1 MEDKNKRVVVWILS
15 VLSLANVFAWSVVYD
30 LLQTRPLEVN
40 FFNVGQG
47 DAVFI
52 ETPQGYQVLI
62 DGGPGSVVLEKLAQE
77 MPFWDRD
84 LDLVVLTHPEH
95 DHVAGLIEVLKRYQ
109 VDHILW
115 TGVTRD
121 TGEYEEWKKMVEER
135 EGVVI
140 ARAGQVISTPQTKF
154 YVLHPFESLKSQ
166 TVKNTNNSSVALSL
180 RYLENS
186 FLFTGDLYKSV
197 ENDLVER
204 NGDLSSDVLKV
215 GHHGSKT
222 STGKE
227 FLEAVDPGIAV
238 ISAGSGNSYGHPHE
252 EVLDILNDY
261 DINILRTDR
270 DGDIKIISDGQ
281 ELHFS
286 NNN

>member
-1 MEDKNKRVVVWILS
+1 MEEKNKRVVIWILA

-30 LLQTRPLEVN
+30 LLQNKPLEVN
-40 FFNVGQG
+40 FFDVGQG
-47 DAVFI
+47 DAVFV

-62 DGGPGSVVLEKLAQE
+62 DGGPGSAVLERLAQE

-84 LDLVVLTHPEH
+84 LDLIVLTHPEH
-95 DHVAGLIEVLKRYQ
+95 DHIAGLIEVLKRYQ

-115 TGVTRD
+115 TGVVRD
-121 TGEYEEWKKMVEER
+121 TGEYEEWKKIVGNR
-135 EGVVI
+135 DGVVI
-140 ARAGQVISTPQTKF
+140 ARAGQVISTPQTRF
-154 YVLHPFESLKSQ
+154 YVLHPFESLESQ

-180 RYLENS
+180 WYAENT
-186 FLFTGDLYKSV
+186 FLFTGDLYQSV

-204 NGDLSSDVLKV
+204 NGNLSSDVLKI

-222 STGKE
+222 STGKG
-227 FLEAVDPGIAV
+227 FLEAVRPKVAV
-238 ISAGSGNSYGHPHE
+238 ISAGSGNRYGHPHE

-281 ELHFS
+281 KLYFS